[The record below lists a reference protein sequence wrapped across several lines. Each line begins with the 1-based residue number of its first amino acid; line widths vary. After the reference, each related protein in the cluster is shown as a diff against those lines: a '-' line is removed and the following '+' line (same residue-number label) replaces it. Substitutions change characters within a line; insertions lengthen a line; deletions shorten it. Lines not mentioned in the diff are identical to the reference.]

1 MARQKDTPKKI
12 KIFASLPMTV
22 GSLFAWLCGLGIMV
36 FWLSYSPARNA
47 SIPLTIILVL
57 LLAPG
62 VILIPILGAST
73 LFATITIDIT
83 GVTKSFLGKF
93 CKVQMT
99 WDEIADI
106 AFSQFLLTPYGY
118 LWFSKTIKISY
129 VSMERRYKVKDSIA
143 IVLNKKRYA
152 VIKQYIKQPIT
163 GLSEETAKALK
174 LE

>member
-12 KIFASLPMTV
+12 KIFASPTVTV
-22 GSLFAWLCGLGIMV
+22 GSLFAWLCGLGIII
-36 FWLSYSPARNA
+36 FILSYEPARTDNIYA
-47 SIPLTIILVL
+47 TIILVAL
-57 LLAPG
+57 LSIFSIGLTIEGPRTFLAM
-62 VILIPILGAST
+62 
-73 LFATITIDIT
+73 ITIDEN
-83 GVTKSFLGKF
+83 GVTKSFLGRF

-99 WDEIADI
+99 WEEIADI
-106 AFSQFLLTPYGY
+106 AFSQFLLTPYGF

-163 GLSEETAKALK
+163 GLSEETAKTLK